1 MKIQKQVPTGSY
13 DTDLFLPSS
22 IKRISQMYKI
32 FNIFISSGYFFDT
45 TMRLLNLVVST
56 QEQKVSD
63 VEMLSL
69 NI

>member
-1 MKIQKQVPTGSY
+1 MKIMKQVPTESY
-13 DTDLFLPSS
+13 HTDLFLPSS

-45 TMRLLNLVVST
+45 TKRLLNLVLST

-69 NI
+69 HI